1 MDNLLANILGDVDS
15 LYVEINN
22 LNERLVWVFNKKLNV
37 INNNVLVLW

>member
-1 MDNLLANILGDVDS
+1 MDNLLANILGNVDS

-22 LNERLVWVFNKKLNV
+22 LNERLVGVFNKKLNV